1 MVEESKPSASATIIA
16 IFPPLLYPNV
26 LVGFDPYFTVA
37 SLTCFLAANICGFS
51 FSKPVKI
58 SASIFQSLILL
69 NLVPR
74 NAKRVSFV
82 SGLFKTKP
90 SALLN
95 SVSILKGILLSS
107 KKSCVIEKSSLS
119 WNKLLALTINASSLT
134 SAGISVIFGFIFF
147 PKVKELIFDSLS
159 FLICL
164 SKSFTFFLISFLI
177 SFFWVGEIS
186 VFPKRSN
193 NDFKNSISGFSSVYS
208 SCVSPI
214 TILSIL
220 LFSSVIKFLISLIY
234 NIIIKKYII
243 II

>member
-1 MVEESKPSASATIIA
+1 MLGISSVVLYNVCRVLVSVFDKSFFPKKLLNVVEESKPSASATIIA

-37 SLTCFLAANICGFS
+37 SLTCFRAANICGFS

-119 WNKLLALTINASSLT
+119 
-134 SAGISVIFGFIFF
+134 
-147 PKVKELIFDSLS
+147 
-159 FLICL
+159 
-164 SKSFTFFLISFLI
+164 
-177 SFFWVGEIS
+177 
-186 VFPKRSN
+186 
-193 NDFKNSISGFSSVYS
+193 
-208 SCVSPI
+208 
-214 TILSIL
+214 
-220 LFSSVIKFLISLIY
+220 
-234 NIIIKKYII
+234 
-243 II
+243 